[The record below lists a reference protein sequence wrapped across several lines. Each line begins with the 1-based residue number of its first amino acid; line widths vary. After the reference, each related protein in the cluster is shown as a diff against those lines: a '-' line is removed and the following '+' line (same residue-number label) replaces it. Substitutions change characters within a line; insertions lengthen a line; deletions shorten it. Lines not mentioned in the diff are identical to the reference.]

1 MSAWEKKEELHTK
14 AKEELTRLFPN
25 HVLDVGPTATEPE
38 PDPVITTTDDFEVDD
53 DTETTNALYQDYYAN
68 MYALGFRLVVS

>member
-1 MSAWEKKEELHTK
+1 MRPRSGRSDF
-14 AKEELTRLFPN
+14 LTSTFI
-25 HVLDVGPTATEPE
+25 TFEPE

-53 DTETTNALYQDYYAN
+53 NTETTNALYQDYYAN

>member
-1 MSAWEKKEELHTK
+1 MRPRSGRSDFLTSTLLSPLSLYHT
-14 AKEELTRLFPN
+14 
-25 HVLDVGPTATEPE
+25 VGALSLL
-38 PDPVITTTDDFEVDD
+38 DD